1 MSFFN
6 DTQFRDYRTLDDIQA
21 RKQQLLRQID
31 HNSMHMKS
39 LWHSVFTRRED
50 TTQGQFIAGILSNS
64 AMAIDA
70 FLMVRKLR
78 QRFKSKS

>member
-6 DTQFRDYRTLDDIQA
+6 DTQFRDYRTLEDIQA

-31 HNSMHMKS
+31 HDTMQMKS

-50 TTQGQFIAGILSNS
+50 TTQGQFIAGLLSNS
-64 AMAIDA
+64 AMIIDA

-78 QRFKSKS
+78 RRYKSKA

>member
-1 MSFFN
+1 MSFLN
-6 DTQFRDYRTLDDIQA
+6 DTPSRDYSSLEDIQA

-31 HNSMHMKS
+31 RDSMQMKS
-39 LWHSVFTRRED
+39 MWHSVFTRRED

-64 AMAIDA
+64 AMAIYA

-78 QRFKSKS
+78 QRFKSKG